1 MEGERKEGG
10 GEGGREGGREGESTL
25 LESSLMI
32 RRTGVSPNVNML
44 RYMVLR
50 LMP

>member
-10 GEGGREGGREGESTL
+10 GRERGREGESTL
-25 LESSLMI
+25 LESSLTI
-32 RRTGVSPNVNML
+32 RRMGVSPNANML